1 MEGTTGRGTY
11 LSSGHLGTYEGKV
24 LEGVED
30 GGGLRKSCG
39 EEGDSVDVGKRNSAP
54 ESGLKIDL
62 NLRQSFPTVGTRSKA
77 AFKRL
82 EGWSGASIIFLH
94 FPSIFLGSAHS
105 QRYDSG
111 VRDMTHCL
119 CFIFPGF
126 NVTRG
131 EFSKSTFRKFPRY
144 LPNFVPSIRSFA
156 SFHELHLFT
165 PLLMKLDAS

>member
-1 MEGTTGRGTY
+1 MGIEIFGMEGTTGRGTY

-77 AFKRL
+77 AVQKV
-82 EGWSGASIIFLH
+82 EGWWNVGPALPLSFCISPH
-94 FPSIFLGSAHS
+94 FSSVPRTVSA
-105 QRYDSG
+105 
-111 VRDMTHCL
+111 MTRA
-119 CFIFPGF
+119 
-126 NVTRG
+126 RG
-131 EFSKSTFRKFPRY
+131 
-144 LPNFVPSIRSFA
+144 I
-156 SFHELHLFT
+156 
-165 PLLMKLDAS
+165 